1 MQDQL
6 ADTEQQVQAASEKLD
21 DAELQQQ
28 LAGQIQE
35 QEDLL
40 AKLETECAS
49 MAAVDPERFQA
60 QKEAALIAR
69 DSANRWLDNTYTL
82 KDWCQKS
89 FSGREQEVTGF
100 FAENGLTDTIDYL
113 T

>member
-1 MQDQL
+1 
-6 ADTEQQVQAASEKLD
+6 V
-21 DAELQQQ
+21 DAELLQE
-28 LAGQIQE
+28 LDGQIQA
-35 QEDLL
+35 QEELL

-60 QKEAALIAR
+60 QKEAAVIAR
-69 DSANRWLDNTYTL
+69 DSANRWLDNTYAL

-89 FSGREQEVTGF
+89 FSGREAEVGAF
-100 FAENGLTDTIDYL
+100 FTENGLTDTIDYL